1 MPRPRTNPD
10 KHRKNVA
17 LTIEPDLLMRCR
29 ALAAQKGRSLSQLVD
44 QLLREWMQKVG
55 ASDSEIEHAISEFID
70 GHEKRMTTKETRK
83 PAKAAKANR

>member
-44 QLLREWMQKVG
+44 QLLREWMIKVG
-55 ASDSEIEHAISEFID
+55 ASDSEIESAIAEFIE
-70 GHEKRMTTKETRK
+70 GHERK
-83 PAKAAKANR
+83 VTQREAQKPKKAAKTPR

>member
-17 LTIEPDLLMRCR
+17 LTIEPELLMRCR

-44 QLLREWMQKVG
+44 QLLRDWLLKVG
-55 ASDSEIEHAISEFID
+55 PSDSEIEHAIAEFIE
-70 GHEKRMTTKETRK
+70 GHEQKLSQRDARK
-83 PAKAAKANR
+83 PAKAAKMTR

>member
-17 LTIEPDLLMRCR
+17 LTIEPELLMRCR

-44 QLLREWMQKVG
+44 QLLREWLLKVG
-55 ASDSEIEHAISEFID
+55 PSDSEIELAIEQFIE
-70 GHEKRMTTKETRK
+70 GHESRMAARVAKKPTK
-83 PAKAAKANR
+83 AGKAGR